1 MGLPS
6 ARCAGEALC
15 LGWGNLLQKQILGFA
30 KADRKKS
37 KGKSKGKGRSPAG
50 MTD

>member
-1 MGLPS
+1 
-6 ARCAGEALC
+6 
-15 LGWGNLLQKQILGFA
+15 LLQKQILGFA

-37 KGKSKGKGRSPAG
+37 KGKGKGKGRSPAG